1 MRKILGI
8 IPLLAGLAATA
19 SAVPSD
25 WPDKLVFSTVPTES
39 SSNQTERFKN
49 LVDYLTSRLGIPVQ
63 MISSSDYAGVITGMQ
78 FKHVDFA
85 YFGPKSYAE
94 ASERAGAQC
103 FVVEVDQDGMAGYHG
118 VIITNKASGIHSIA
132 EAKGKVW
139 AFTDPNS
146 TSGTLVP
153 TLHLVKDLKIDPQ
166 TYFSKVIYSGSH
178 EASMLAIKAGKVD
191 IASTNDLDML
201 RGEGKMWNKDKDFDI
216 VWISPLIPGS
226 PIAYRKDLPATLKNA
241 LQDAFVNYK
250 DKDGL
255 AMLKLSGYAPVAD
268 SVYDP
273 VRAQIAFKRE
283 MDKK

>member
-1 MRKILGI
+1 MRRILGI
-8 IPLLAGLAATA
+8 LPLLAGLASTA

-49 LVDYLTSRLGIPVQ
+49 LVDYLTARLGIPVQ
-63 MISSSDYAGVITGMQ
+63 MVSSSDYAAVITGMQ

-94 ASERAGAQC
+94 ASARAGAQC
-103 FVVEVDQDGMAGYHG
+103 FVVEVDQDGTVGYHG
-118 VIITNKASGIHSIA
+118 VIITKKGSGIHSIT

-178 EASMLAIKAGKVD
+178 EASMLAVKAGKVD

-216 VWISPLIPGS
+216 VWTSPLIPGS
-226 PIAYRKDLPATLKNA
+226 PIAYRKDLPESLKKA
-241 LQDAFVNYK
+241 LQDDFVNYK

-273 VRAQIAFKRE
+273 VRDQIAFKKE
-283 MDKK
+283 LDKK